1 MSLVDQIRDSISEA
15 VRGEIREKIET
26 DIVAAIRDYDFSAVI
41 ESNLIYVLDRKI
53 GDYLNDIADSVVEEI
68 VEDELESIP
77 SNI

>member
-68 VEDELESIP
+68 VEDELESIL